1 MFFYRWPHS
10 MAPSWTGINRIK
22 MQSESNHFP
31 VLISHPQANTQTT
44 DIINKDNNIHNN
56 LIT

>member
-1 MFFYRWPHS
+1 MFFYRWPNPV
-10 MAPSWTGINRIK
+10 APSWTGINRIK

-31 VLISHPQANTQTT
+31 VLISHPQDNTQTT